1 MAELRQQEGN
11 AIGAVTTG
19 CWHRHIIVIAND
31 SESESCWVLRGA
43 GCRHIVHNMNDS
55 SADRTRSV
63 PDRRQQGGPPLVLLS
78 AICIGLLF
86 GGLAIGVALGGVMPL
101 PYGPVAAVRAYV
113 RGQPVAVQVIAT
125 ATFASSVPLGIYAAT
140 ASARLRQ
147 LGAIA
152 PGATIALT
160 GGTLAAG
167 ALGLAG
173 LLAWTLSRPEVG
185 ADPALVS
192 ALYFLVFLLGGPG
205 HIVALGLLVAGMAVP
220 SLILGLTPR
229 PLSWI
234 GLGIAA
240 LAELAT
246 LVLVW
251 PQLAVILPVAR
262 VLALLW
268 LVVAGAL
275 LPLRRNDIRHARE
288 RSRRP
293 AGATTG
299 G

>member
-1 MAELRQQEGN
+1 MLAL
-11 AIGAVTTG
+11 
-19 CWHRHIIVIAND
+19 
-31 SESESCWVLRGA
+31 
-43 GCRHIVHNMNDS
+43 
-55 SADRTRSV
+55 
-63 PDRRQQGGPPLVLLS
+63 
-78 AICIGLLF
+78 ICLGLLF

-101 PYGPVAAVRAYV
+101 PYGPAAAVQAYV
-113 RGQPVAVQVIAT
+113 RAQPVAVQVIAT
-125 ATFASSVPLGIYAAT
+125 AAFGSSVPLAIYAAT

-147 LGAIA
+147 LGVTA

-167 ALGLAG
+167 ALGLTG
-173 LLAWTLSRPEVG
+173 LLGWTLSRPEIG
-185 ADPALVS
+185 ADIALVR
-192 ALYFLVFLLGGPG
+192 ALYYLVFLVGGPG

-229 PLSWI
+229 TVAWI
-234 GLGIAA
+234 GLVIAA

-251 PQLAVILPVAR
+251 PQLGVILPIAR
-262 VLALLW
+262 ISALVW

-275 LPLRRNDIRHARE
+275 LPLRRSDIRDARG

-293 AGATTG
+293 AGAAAG